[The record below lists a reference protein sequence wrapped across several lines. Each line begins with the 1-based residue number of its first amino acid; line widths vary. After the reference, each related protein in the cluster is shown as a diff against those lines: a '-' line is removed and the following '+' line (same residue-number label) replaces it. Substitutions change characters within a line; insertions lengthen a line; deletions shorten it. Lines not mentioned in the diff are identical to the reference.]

1 MARKTVPELKRKHR
15 NSTWLDSY
23 NQVWFWDTHRQSW
36 WFLAAGVDPDVE
48 PGFTAARPYFSEL
61 IGRTWGTYGPFTRIA
76 EAEYED

>member
-1 MARKTVPELKRKHR
+1 MARKQVQELKKKHR

-23 NQVWFWDTHRQSW
+23 NQAWWWDTNSQKW

-61 IGRTWGTYGPFTRIA
+61 IDRTWDTYGPFTQIA